1 LEDSIPT
8 FYVKSTEMGIW
19 KEKYVIQLKNFGIN
33 ENIQVLK
40 RNRIR
45 LSGSY
50 PTYYKN
56 CELFLRELLSI
67 DKLYEIFYEDD
78 EGIDFVKLNNTYRKP
93 QLLRYL

>member
-1 LEDSIPT
+1 
-8 FYVKSTEMGIW
+8 MGIW